1 MGPVGRKM
9 ANLTEYI
16 LRELNNS
23 SKPNQI
29 KAKVS
34 PPEETPLLKKELP
47 TLSLGDVTEGSD
59 EVGEDD
65 DEREPFEPIT
75 SPCDSVSGY

>member
-1 MGPVGRKM
+1 MV
-9 ANLTEYI
+9 NLTEYL
-16 LRELNNS
+16 LRELDNS

-29 KAKVS
+29 KAKGT
-34 PPEETPLLKKELP
+34 PPEKTLLLKKELP

-59 EVGEDD
+59 EVCEDD
-65 DEREPFEPIT
+65 DEQEPFEPIT